1 MQHVEQQR
9 GKVKQ
14 KVEPEPE
21 TEAERLPAE
30 RENLVLGKDRE
41 EAKEQEEEKEKEEED
56 TSSKIKTRSRFS
68 AAFRSLSK
76 PKAKKQKEQEAKSEE
91 EPTATQLE
99 DVDSTDSGA
108 AGKTLKKK
116 SLTRRLLLGGLK
128 KTPKARPHS
137 LATSDE
143 ISVLDSSLE
152 RVETAPDPDQDP
164 DTPDTNAPSASS
176 SATLLQITISGKKV
190 EPAKGKSRSSK
201 SRTKSSAS
209 ETDYLTPAAEASAGR
224 GATAGG
230 KKKPTTTTTVTTKDT
245 SSTRTTKLIVAKK
258 KQQSTPKPAEA
269 ATPKAA
275 AERLA
280 TAAETGGKIA
290 VTESTR
296 DTPPRERA
304 PAKPSRVQVQSASS
318 TGAVRKSSASKKL
331 ELLQQQQQRGHR
343 LSRQVASNATTVATP
358 ESNQVPALE
367 APPSPEP
374 EPSPPTCP
382 PPPPPVEDEQAAD
395 DAVSS
400 AESAQ
405 RESAS
410 PSPVVRFAVG
420 SAVRSPLSAYEAAL
434 AALANQPP
442 SSSEE
447 PSDSSLRRLS
457 FAQQQLVLS
466 DHDSIEGRRETLHY
480 HSVASEYSNEDEAA
494 VSEDSEE
501 QSVKDPATANPM
513 PAFGDLTMDQE
524 MEPAIM
530 TSTSEKREH
539 LYKILVIGEL
549 GTGKTSFIKRYVHQF
564 FSQNYRATIGVDFAL
579 KVLQWDGNTIV
590 RLQLWDIAGQER
602 FGNMTRVY
610 YKEAVG
616 AFIVF
621 DVTRSGTFDCVSK
634 WKEDLDSK
642 VQLPDGSPIPCI
654 LLANK
659 CDQEKQGI
667 VTNPEKMDEYVREN
681 GFAGWFETSAKE
693 NINIDEAS
701 RALVNKILI
710 NDKLISGDLA
720 DGDKFNLNNT
730 SDATGTET
738 KNKCSC

>member
-1 MQHVEQQR
+1 MQNVEKQR

-21 TEAERLPAE
+21 TETERLPAE
-30 RENLVLGKDRE
+30 RENLALGKDRE
-41 EAKEQEEEKEKEEED
+41 EAKEQKEEED

-76 PKAKKQKEQEAKSEE
+76 PKAKKEKEQEAKSEE

-152 RVETAPDPDQDP
+152 RVETAPDPDL

-176 SATLLQITISGKKV
+176 SGTLLQITISGKKV

-209 ETDYLTPAAEASAGR
+209 ETDYLTPAAGASTGR
-224 GATAGG
+224 GPTAGG
-230 KKKPTTTTTVTTKDT
+230 KKKATTTTTVTTKDT
-245 SSTRTTKLIVAKK
+245 SSTRMTKLIVAKK

-269 ATPKAA
+269 ATPKAT
-275 AERLA
+275 ERVA

-290 VTESTR
+290 ITESTR

-318 TGAVRKSSASKKL
+318 TGAVRKSSSSKKL

-405 RESAS
+405 RESVS

-480 HSVASEYSNEDEAA
+480 HSVASEYSNEEEGGGEGEGECS
-494 VSEDSEE
+494 VSEDSED

-524 MEPAIM
+524 MEP
-530 TSTSEKREH
+530 
-539 LYKILVIGEL
+539 
-549 GTGKTSFIKRYVHQF
+549 
-564 FSQNYRATIGVDFAL
+564 
-579 KVLQWDGNTIV
+579 
-590 RLQLWDIAGQER
+590 
-602 FGNMTRVY
+602 
-610 YKEAVG
+610 
-616 AFIVF
+616 
-621 DVTRSGTFDCVSK
+621 
-634 WKEDLDSK
+634 
-642 VQLPDGSPIPCI
+642 
-654 LLANK
+654 
-659 CDQEKQGI
+659 
-667 VTNPEKMDEYVREN
+667 
-681 GFAGWFETSAKE
+681 
-693 NINIDEAS
+693 
-701 RALVNKILI
+701 
-710 NDKLISGDLA
+710 
-720 DGDKFNLNNT
+720 
-730 SDATGTET
+730 
-738 KNKCSC
+738 

>member
-1 MQHVEQQR
+1 MPHVEEQQ
-9 GKVKQ
+9 GKAIKR
-14 KVEPEPE
+14 VESE
-21 TEAERLPAE
+21 TL
-30 RENLVLGKDRE
+30 
-41 EAKEQEEEKEKEEED
+41 EKELSDKGADPKEEVE
-56 TSSKIKTRSRFS
+56 TGGKIKSRSRFS
-68 AAFRSLSK
+68 AALRSLSK
-76 PKAKKQKEQEAKSEE
+76 PKAKREKETERSVDRAGTRSAEEEEEQEQEE
-91 EPTATQLE
+91 AEETPGDLA
-99 DVDSTDSGA
+99 DVASSISTDSGA
-108 AGKTLKKK
+108 LTKTKKK
-116 SLTRRLLLGGLK
+116 SLTRRLLLGGLRK
-128 KTPKARPHS
+128 TGKTPKVRPHS
-137 LATSDE
+137 LATSDDL
-143 ISVLDSSLE
+143 SVEQLEVSSTPSLAA
-152 RVETAPDPDQDP
+152 TA
-164 DTPDTNAPSASS
+164 TATSS
-176 SATLLQITISGKKV
+176 PGSSTLQITISGKKV
-190 EPAKGKSRSSK
+190 EPAPETARKSGKSRPRSD
-201 SRTKSSAS
+201 
-209 ETDYLTPAAEASAGR
+209 TDYLTPSAGE
-224 GATAGG
+224 
-230 KKKPTTTTTVTTKDT
+230 KKKKTTTTTVTTRDS
-245 SSTRTTKLIVAKK
+245 SSTRTTKLVVAKK
-258 KQQSTPKPAEA
+258 KQSQTQQQQEKQQQQGKPQSQSS
-269 ATPKAA
+269 
-275 AERLA
+275 ER
-280 TAAETGGKIA
+280 ESPVI
-290 VTESTR
+290 TESTR

-304 PAKPSRVQVQSASS
+304 PAKPSRVQTAVQVAKSQSQSASG
-318 TGAVRKSSASKKL
+318 TGAVRKSHSSSGSSKKL
-331 ELLQQQQQRGHR
+331 ELMQQQQQRGHR
-343 LSRQVASNATTVATP
+343 HNTRPLADQVNAEPQPSGENLQLQLPSLSIATSQP
-358 ESNQVPALE
+358 
-367 APPSPEP
+367 
-374 EPSPPTCP
+374 
-382 PPPPPVEDEQAAD
+382 AAD
-395 DAVSS
+395 DGISS

-405 RESAS
+405 TLGNPA
-410 PSPVVRFAVG
+410 SPVVRFAVG

-434 AALANQPP
+434 AAAASQQP
-442 SSSEE
+442 SSNEE

-457 FAQQQLVLS
+457 FAQQQLILG

-480 HSVASEYSNEDEAA
+480 QSVASEYQDSGSE
-494 VSEDSEE
+494 EDSEE
-501 QSVKDPATANPM
+501 RGAEASGPESAKPM

-579 KVLQWDGNTIV
+579 KVLQWDANTIV

-667 VTNPEKMDEYVREN
+667 ITQPEKMDEYVREN

-693 NINIDEAS
+693 NINIDEAA

-710 NDKLISGDLA
+710 NDKLITADLA
-720 DGDKFNLNNT
+720 DGDKFNLNST
-730 SDATGTET
+730 GDGAGSDA